1 MDRVLFFNYNS
12 LKISI
17 LIIIVELSM
26 ELLKLTFMALLL
38 SFSLEEH

>member
-1 MDRVLFFNYNS
+1 MDRVLFLKCNL
-12 LKISI
+12 LKISA